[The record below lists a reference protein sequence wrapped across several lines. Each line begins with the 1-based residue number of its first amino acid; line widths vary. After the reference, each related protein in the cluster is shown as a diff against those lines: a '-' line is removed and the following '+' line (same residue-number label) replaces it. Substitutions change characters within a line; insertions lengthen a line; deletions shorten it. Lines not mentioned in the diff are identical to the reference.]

1 MDWRLLFWQ
10 LFLIGSL
17 NNMAVGFKRIER
29 VQAVSEQKIQIKN
42 LYKIFGNNAEGV
54 MDLVSDGIS
63 KQELLEDHGHVLGL
77 RDINID
83 VPEKCIRVI
92 MGLSGS
98 GKSTLIR
105 HINRLIEPTSGEVLV
120 GGEDV
125 LAMSDEELKNFR
137 RSKASMV
144 FQKFALLPHRTVI
157 ENVGYGLQIQKISE
171 PEINK
176 RSQHWIDR
184 VGLTGFEGHYPA
196 QLSGGMQQRVG
207 LARALATD
215 AEILLMDEAFSA
227 LDPLIRTDMQGI
239 LLGLQEELHKTIV
252 FITHDLDEALR
263 IGDEISIL
271 RDGEVVQ
278 QGTSQEI
285 VMNPSD
291 DYIADFI
298 KDVNRAR
305 VLEVRSIMEPSKTD
319 NGPRLDLTTPLED
332 AMAKLSEAGETSGCV
347 VDDKGHVIGKIEL
360 SAAISAIKRPEKTSN
375 ELRYR

>member
-1 MDWRLLFWQ
+1 M
-10 LFLIGSL
+10 
-17 NNMAVGFKRIER
+17 
-29 VQAVSEQKIQIKN
+29 SEQKIQIKN

-83 VPEKCIRVI
+83 VPDKCIRVI

-157 ENVGYGLQIQKISE
+157 DNSALPLEVRGVERKE
-171 PEINK
+171 RK
-176 RSQHWIDR
+176 RAAAGWLDR
-184 VGLTGFEGHYPA
+184 VGLGGYENHYPY

-207 LARALATD
+207 IARALTSNSD
-215 AEILLMDEAFSA
+215 IMLMDEAFSA
-227 LDPLIRTDMQGI
+227 LDPLIRSDMQK
-239 LLGLQEELHKTIV
+239 LLLDLHVELKKTIV

-263 IGDEISIL
+263 LANHLVIL
-271 RDGEVVQ
+271 KDGAIVQ
-278 QGTSQEI
+278 QGEPQGI
-285 VMNPSD
+285 LLNPGDPYIEDFVSD
-291 DYIADFI
+291 I
-298 KDVNRAR
+298 NRAR
-305 VLEVRSIMEPSKTD
+305 VLRVKSIMQKTVSSSSFAGDIDAED
-319 NGPRLDLTTPLED
+319 NLESVIARSGGETGHTYRVTKNGEAMGQLEMKDVMRALVPRAASGPRTV
-332 AMAKLSEAGETSGCV
+332 A
-347 VDDKGHVIGKIEL
+347 
-360 SAAISAIKRPEKTSN
+360 
-375 ELRYR
+375 

>member
-1 MDWRLLFWQ
+1 
-10 LFLIGSL
+10 
-17 NNMAVGFKRIER
+17 MAVGFKRIGR

-42 LYKIFGNNAEGV
+42 LYKIFGNNADGV

-83 VPEKCIRVI
+83 VPDKCIRVI

-171 PEINK
+171 TEINK

-184 VGLTGFEGHYPA
+184 VGLTGFEDHYPA

-285 VMNPSD
+285 VMTPSD

-319 NGPRLDLTTPLED
+319 KGPRLDLTTPCL
-332 AMAKLSEAGETSGCV
+332 LYTSPSPR
-347 VDDKGHVIGKIEL
+347 DRTRSRMPS
-360 SAAISAIKRPEKTSN
+360 SA
-375 ELRYR
+375 

>member
-1 MDWRLLFWQ
+1 
-10 LFLIGSL
+10 
-17 NNMAVGFKRIER
+17 MAVGFKRIGR

-42 LYKIFGNNAEGV
+42 LYKIFGNNAEGG

-83 VPEKCIRVI
+83 VPDKCIRVI

-171 PEINK
+171 TEINK

-184 VGLTGFEGHYPA
+184 VGLTGFEDHYPA

-285 VMNPSD
+285 VMTPSD

-319 NGPRLDLTTPLED
+319 KGPRLDLTTPLED
-332 AMAKLSEAGETSGCV
+332 AMGKLSEAGETSACV
-347 VDDKGHVIGKIEL
+347 VDDKGHVIGKIEPVSYTHL
-360 SAAISAIKRPEKTSN
+360 TLPTKA
-375 ELRYR
+375 